1 MADVGA
7 FDLETDLPKFLE
19 SVLQNAEIVL
29 QNVDNETQVDAEMH
43 FEVVVQTVSL
53 IWALQETSDVQPSD
67 IRYGSMLTVTFWE
80 YSKDSSYC

>member
-53 IWALQETSDVQPSD
+53 I
-67 IRYGSMLTVTFWE
+67 
-80 YSKDSSYC
+80 

>member
-1 MADVGA
+1 M
-7 FDLETDLPKFLE
+7 E

-53 IWALQETSDVQPSD
+53 IWALQETSDIQPSD
-67 IRYGSMLTVTFWE
+67 IRYGSMLTVRFWE